1 MPICIALLRGI
12 NVSGQKII
20 KMDQLSAIF
29 ESLGFQ
35 NVQTYI
41 QSGNVVFQTV
51 EEEASKE
58 LVHKIES
65 RLKETL
71 GYEVTVVLRT
81 MEELEEVVERNP
93 YDLPS
98 LTPDEKVYVSFLS
111 GEPAQEAKDRLLSY
125 KNEIDDYRLRTRE
138 VYILCRKG
146 YGKSLFSNNFLE
158 KKLGLAATTR
168 NWATV
173 NKLVAMAESL
183 RSKG

>member
-41 QSGNVVFQTV
+41 QSGNVVFLAV
-51 EEEASKE
+51 EEESE
-58 LVHKIES
+58 VRVHKIES
-65 RLKETL
+65 RLQEEL

-81 MEELEEVVERNP
+81 MEELKEVVERNP